1 MSTPVAP
8 DPDVLPAASLPET
21 MKAWLYSSTS
31 GGLEKNLHLD
41 TTARAPPAPQ
51 GSQVLIRVLSASINP
66 ADYKVPELGL
76 PARLY
81 IGSPASPGMD
91 FCGRVVTTGPLA
103 RHFREGTLV
112 FGSAAHPIR
121 FGSLAEYTLLPAD
134 QIAVV
139 PEGVDVDSAAGVGIA
154 GQTAFQSLE
163 GYVRA
168 GDKVLINGGSGG
180 CGTFEIQI
188 AKQMGCHVTA
198 ICSTRNMELCLR
210 LGADEVIDYTA
221 EKDLVGK
228 LNAKGTVFDHILD
241 HIGTPADMYYQCH
254 RFLKEGGVFV
264 QVGASSMTTQ
274 AGRLLWPAFLGGGR
288 RRYVVLMYKPVQRHL
303 EQLGEWLQ
311 EGGVKVQVD
320 STFEFEEVVKAFEK
334 LRLGR
339 ARGKIV
345 VHVGKDQRS
354 NYEPFGIGM

>member
-1 MSTPVAP
+1 
-8 DPDVLPAASLPET
+8 

-31 GGLEKNLHLD
+31 GGLENNLELNP
-41 TTARAPPAPQ
+41 TARAPPAPQ
-51 GSQVLIRVLSASINP
+51 GSQVLIQVLSASLNP

-81 IGSPASPGMD
+81 IGTPASPGMD
-91 FCGRVVTTGPLA
+91 ICGRVVTTGPLA
-103 RHFREGTLV
+103 RHFREGQLV
-112 FGSAAHPIR
+112 FGSAATPIK
-121 FGSLAEYTLLPAD
+121 FGSLAEYTLVTAD
-134 QIAVV
+134 QIAAV

-168 GDKVLINGGSGG
+168 GDKVLINGASGG

-188 AKQMGCHVTA
+188 AKQMGCRVTA

-221 EKDLVGK
+221 EKDLVGM
-228 LNAKGTVFDHILD
+228 LAAKGTVFDHILD
-241 HIGTPADMYYQCH
+241 HIGTPAEMYYQCH
-254 RFLKEGGVFV
+254 RFLKEDGVFV

-274 AGRLLWPAFLGGGR
+274 AGRLAWPAFLGGGR
-288 RRYVVLMYKPVQRHL
+288 RRYVVLMYKPVQRQL
-303 EQLGEWLQ
+303 VQLGEWLQ
-311 EGGVKVQVD
+311 EGVVKVQVD
-320 STFEFEEVVKAFEK
+320 SRYEFEEVVKAFEK
-334 LRLGR
+334 LRSGR

-345 VHVGKDQRS
+345 VHVGKDKGN